1 MARGT
6 PSSGEPNGPA
16 MEKGCT
22 VHEGVQRIVQ
32 LLPRITRGL
41 RRTTPRVD
49 EPPPGLGP
57 RHRSALAQIREGELT
72 VGALAS
78 HLGLTLPTVSGV
90 VADLERAGFVRRT
103 PDPKDRRR
111 TLLSVCPERHRC
123 VDRWLEGSSAPV
135 ARVLE
140 QLSPEERATFVKAMG
155 LLDLELSSS
164 HPLNRT
170 RPTEH

>member
-1 MARGT
+1 MARRN
-6 PSSGEPNGPA
+6 PSGSDRDGPVA
-16 MEKGCT
+16 EKGCT
-22 VHEGVQRIVQ
+22 VHEGVQRLVHV
-32 LLPRITRGL
+32 LPRITRGL
-41 RRTTPRVD
+41 RRTTPRVE
-49 EPPPGLGP
+49 EPPTGLGL
-57 RHRSALAQIREGELT
+57 RHRSALSQIREGELT

-111 TLLSVCPERHRC
+111 TLLSVCAERRGC

-140 QLSPEERATFVKAMG
+140 QLSPEERATFVKAMD
-155 LLDLELSSS
+155 LLDLELSSTHQPS
-164 HPLNRT
+164 TTLPD
-170 RPTEH
+170 